1 MSLYKIF
8 AGPKSKPGSY
18 TPTPSGNLIVP
29 QRGGL
34 YLCSELPAPI
44 TDSTGNNKTGTIT
57 GTVTSGAGAF
67 GDKAAV
73 LNGSTGY
80 FSIPLDGM
88 NRVRNP
94 ANGLT
99 MWAWVNLTT
108 LTNPGAIFS
117 KGANSGNTGFLFGL
131 QTGKITFVTIQSS
144 NNGAISST
152 SLPLTAGVW
161 ALVAF
166 SWTGA
171 SLTSTTTPVQIYVN
185 GVPLATTN
193 TQTGSGSQTDVDTF
207 PLLVGNTSWPTD
219 STGVDG
225 LPVNFLHGS
234 IDHFGWDYR
243 VYGAAEHRDLYMR
256 PFRMFA
262 SSNTLEDAIL
272 AYKIS
277 GGGTAYTMTASEGA
291 FTMTGESATLM
302 AARYLLAAA
311 GVFTMTGDSAAF
323 VYARKMIVSAGSFAM
338 TGLSSAFVY
347 CRKMIDS
354 VGPFT
359 MTGA

>member
-1 MSLYKIF
+1 MSLYNVF
-8 AGPKSKPGSY
+8 AGPSSKPGSY
-18 TPTPSGNLIVP
+18 TRTPSGNLIVP
-29 QRGGL
+29 QRGAL

-44 TDSTGNNKTGTIT
+44 TDSTGNNKTGTAA
-57 GTVTSGAGAF
+57 GTVSSGAGAF
-67 GDKAAV
+67 GGKAAV

-131 QTGKITFVTIQSS
+131 QTGKVTFNTIQSS
-144 NNGAISST
+144 NNGTISST
-152 SLPLTAGVW
+152 TLPLTAGVW

-166 SWTGA
+166 SWTGV

-193 TQTGSGSQTDVDTF
+193 TQTGSGTQTDVDTF
-207 PLLVGNTSWPTD
+207 SLYVGNTQYPTD

-225 LPVNFLHGS
+225 LPSNFLKGS

-243 VYGAAEHRDLYMR
+243 VYGAALWLD
-256 PFRMFA
+256 
-262 SSNTLEDAIL
+262 TLI
-272 AYKIS
+272 
-277 GGGTAYTMTASEGA
+277 
-291 FTMTGESATLM
+291 
-302 AARYLLAAA
+302 
-311 GVFTMTGDSAAF
+311 
-323 VYARKMIVSAGSFAM
+323 
-338 TGLSSAFVY
+338 
-347 CRKMIDS
+347 
-354 VGPFT
+354 
-359 MTGA
+359 